1 MRSFSERRAKS
12 RRPEKKIFE
21 DVFTYTPLVFIK
33 LIVTNLTTNGEK
45 TVPTNGE
52 KTLNLSTL
60 R

>member
-33 LIVTNLTTNGEK
+33 LIVTNLEPLFLQMVK
-45 TVPTNGE
+45 KLLIFPH
-52 KTLNLSTL
+52 
-60 R
+60 